1 MVVSMEK
8 KSNNSSGVDLSRVDH
23 LVYAS
28 PDLDHGI
35 SRIEDL
41 LGVRASSGGSHEGM
55 GTRNALVSLG
65 PNCYLE
71 IIAPDPAQTE
81 YFSPRPFGIDDLQSP
96 KLMTWAAKGKN
107 LDNLVQRTAK
117 QGIELGEAFAMSRQ
131 LPEGQIL
138 NWTLTFP
145 MQTEGAGLRPFFIDW
160 GETPH
165 PSLSAA
171 KGAQLLELTIEH
183 PLQEELDRDF
193 KILGIEANTVKRS
206 NAALMAKIEGGIGV
220 VELR

>member
-1 MVVSMEK
+1 MEK
-8 KSNNSSGVDLSRVDH
+8 NSNNSSGVDLSRVDH

-28 PDLDHGI
+28 PDLDLGI
-35 SRIEDL
+35 SRIEEL
-41 LGVRASSGGSHEGM
+41 LGVRAGSGGSHEGM

-96 KLMTWAAKGKN
+96 KLMTWAAKGTN
-107 LDNLVQRTAK
+107 LDSLVQRAAK
-117 QGIELGEAFAMSRQ
+117 HGIELGEAFAMSRQ

-138 NWTLTFP
+138 SWTLTFP
-145 MQTEGAGLRPFFIDW
+145 MQTEGAGLIPFFIDW

-165 PSLSAA
+165 PSHGAA
-171 KGAQLLELTIEH
+171 KGAQLLELTLEH
-183 PLQEELDRDF
+183 PLQEKLDRDF

-206 NAALMAKIEGGIGV
+206 NAALVAKIEGEIGI

>member
-1 MVVSMEK
+1 MEK
-8 KSNNSSGVDLSRVDH
+8 KSNNSSGIDLSRVDH

-96 KLMTWAAKGKN
+96 KLMIWAAKGTN
-107 LDNLVQRTAK
+107 LDSLVQRAAK
-117 QGIELGEAFAMSRQ
+117 HGIELGEAFAMSRQ

-138 NWTLTFP
+138 SWTLTFP
-145 MQTEGAGLRPFFIDW
+145 MQTEGAGLLPFFIDW

-171 KGAQLLELTIEH
+171 KGAQLLELTLEH

-193 KILGIEANTVKRS
+193 KILGIEANTVNRS
-206 NAALMAKIEGGIGV
+206 NSALVAKIEGKLGIV
-220 VELR
+220 DLR

>member
-1 MVVSMEK
+1 MEK
-8 KSNNSSGVDLSRVDH
+8 QSDNSSGVDLSRVDH

-28 PDLDHGI
+28 PDLDLGI
-35 SRIEDL
+35 SRIEEL
-41 LGVRASSGGSHEGM
+41 LGVRASSGGSHKGL

-71 IIAPDPAQTE
+71 IIAPDPAQSE
-81 YFSPRPFGIDDLQSP
+81 FFSPRPFGVDDLQSP
-96 KLMTWAAKGKN
+96 KLMTWAAKGTN
-107 LDNLVQRTAK
+107 LDSLVQQAAK
-117 QGIELGEAFAMSRQ
+117 QGIKLGEAFAMSRQ
-131 LPEGQIL
+131 LPEGQTL
-138 NWTLTFP
+138 SWTLTFP
-145 MQTEGAGLRPFFIDW
+145 MQTEGAGLIPFFIDW

-171 KGAQLLELTIEH
+171 KGALLLKLTLEH

-193 KILGIEANTVKRS
+193 RSLGIEANTVKKS
-206 NAALMAKIEGGIGV
+206 SAALVAKIEGKIGV